1 MLWIIP
7 CCLWIARRTHSP
19 RRTRIKDTS
28 PCDLQS
34 RDACPCE
41 LLILYPC
48 GSTPARV
55 LQYLGG
61 STAVLWAEYWC
72 NPRQS
77 TVVLSTE
84 YCVNHTNWCS
94 PHNSY
99 VLDNVS
105 LCIADCQEHVHK
117 LAYITNQ
124 NIQKSNL
131 NLEPLTG
138 HPSKEYT
145 NPKVSML
152 WIIPCSLWIKLIV
165 QYRNETLRYDK

>member
-1 MLWIIP
+1 MQNQVPGVIWKNGLK
-7 CCLWIARRTHSP
+7 AQRAHSP
-19 RRTRIKDTS
+19 RRTRIKDTN

-34 RDACPCE
+34 RDACPCG

-55 LQYLGG
+55 LQYLGE

-72 NPRQS
+72 NSRQS

-105 LCIADCQEHVHK
+105 LCIADCQVMT
-117 LAYITNQ
+117 AACN
-124 NIQKSNL
+124 
-131 NLEPLTG
+131 
-138 HPSKEYT
+138 
-145 NPKVSML
+145 
-152 WIIPCSLWIKLIV
+152 IKLPTSHKNSRRLLLCLSV
-165 QYRNETLRYDK
+165 CGFN

>member
-1 MLWIIP
+1 MQNQVPGVIWNNGLKAW
-7 CCLWIARRTHSP
+7 RTHSP
-19 RRTRIKDTS
+19 RRTRIKDTN

-34 RDACPCE
+34 KDACPCD

-72 NPRQS
+72 NPKQS

-138 HPSKEYT
+138 T
-145 NPKVSML
+145 LVN
-152 WIIPCSLWIKLIV
+152 CSIS
-165 QYRNETLRYDK
+165 

>member
-1 MLWIIP
+1 MQNQVPGVIWNNGLK
-7 CCLWIARRTHSP
+7 AQRAHSP
-19 RRTRIKDTS
+19 RRTRIKDTN

-34 RDACPCE
+34 RDACPCD

-99 VLDNVS
+99 VLLTVKLWQPHVIGVTDACNISESIVEDVWLVGRRS
-105 LCIADCQEHVHK
+105 LAIAS
-117 LAYITNQ
+117 I
-124 NIQKSNL
+124 
-131 NLEPLTG
+131 
-138 HPSKEYT
+138 
-145 NPKVSML
+145 
-152 WIIPCSLWIKLIV
+152 
-165 QYRNETLRYDK
+165 